1 MPTKRRGARRN
12 VRLPN
17 RKRVGRFIKKR
28 RLELNLTQ
36 QDVMRALGYGS
47 PISVSEVELGRV
59 GVPVKRIYQY
69 ADVLRLPRDEF
80 TAFVMGMIQNHNGHK
95 GGRVANHRRQVLGAA
110 ERELLEDFRR
120 LPTDCRKLV
129 RKQIRHYLAPQRKQ
143 RRVLRGRAAGRR
155 LA

>member
-1 MPTKRRGARRN
+1 MPTKRRGVKRN

-69 ADVLRLPRDEF
+69 ADVLRLPRNEF
-80 TAFVMGMIQNHNGHK
+80 TAFVMGGIQNHNGHQ
-95 GGRVANHRRQVLGAA
+95 GGRVTDHRRRVLGAA

-129 RKQIRHYLAPQRKQ
+129 RKQIRHYLAPQRRQ
-143 RRVLRGRAAGRR
+143 RRVLRGRAAGHR

>member
-1 MPTKRRGARRN
+1 MPTRRRIAKRN
-12 VRLPN
+12 MRLPS

-59 GVPVKRIYQY
+59 GVPIKRIYQY
-69 ADVLRLPRDEF
+69 ADVLRIPRNEF
-80 TAFVMGMIQNHNGHK
+80 IAFVMGGMQNRNGHQ
-95 GGRVANHRRQVLGAA
+95 GGRATDDRRRVLGPA
-110 ERELLEDFRR
+110 ERKLLEDFRR
-120 LPTDCRKLV
+120 LPTGCRKLV

-143 RRVLRGRAAGRR
+143 LRVLRGRAAGRR
-155 LA
+155 LS

>member
-1 MPTKRRGARRN
+1 MPTKRRGRRRN
-12 VRLPN
+12 VRLPG
-17 RKRVGRFIKKR
+17 RKRVGQFIKKR

-36 QDVMRALGYGS
+36 LDVMRALGYGS

-69 ADVLRLPRDEF
+69 ADVLRLPRNEF
-80 TAFVMGMIQNHNGHK
+80 AGFVMGGIQNHNGHQ
-95 GGRVANHRRQVLGAA
+95 GGRATDHRKRVLGAA

-129 RKQIRHYLAPQRKQ
+129 RKQIRHYLAPQRRQ